1 MIKTGLLVAPDI
13 EWLAKLRE
21 EVDSGDVKLFIVDE
35 NVDNVIKI
43 FEEEK
48 IDIVLMG
55 FFDEATQEIAR
66 HIYEMSPN
74 TLICCL
80 GKDTDPNWFASG
92 ILKGL
97 AG

>member
-1 MIKTGLLVAPDI
+1 MIKMGLLVAPDI
-13 EWLAKLRE
+13 EWLANFRE
-21 EVDSGDVKLFIVDE
+21 EVNSGNVKLFIVDE
-35 NVDNVIKI
+35 NVDKIEI

-55 FFDEATQEIAR
+55 YFDEAEQEIAR
-66 HIYEMSPN
+66 HIFEMSPN
-74 TLICCL
+74 TLICCM
-80 GKDTDPNWFASG
+80 GKDTDLYLFVNG